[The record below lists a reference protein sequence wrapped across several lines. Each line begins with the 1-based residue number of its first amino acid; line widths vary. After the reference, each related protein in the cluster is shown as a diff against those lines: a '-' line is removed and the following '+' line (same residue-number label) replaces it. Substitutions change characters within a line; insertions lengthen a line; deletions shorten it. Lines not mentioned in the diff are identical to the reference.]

1 LTRPG
6 RARAFG
12 RVAGHRLEPVPNVAE
27 FPRLEADRRDRA
39 FERPDVFGIAI
50 RVTAVLSREFDSI
63 TTEGEN
69 GRDW

>member
-1 LTRPG
+1 MSPSSHG
-6 RARAFG
+6 WKWIVVIARI
-12 RVAGHRLEPVPNVAE
+12 
-27 FPRLEADRRDRA
+27 
-39 FERPDVFGIAI
+39 ERPDVFGIAI